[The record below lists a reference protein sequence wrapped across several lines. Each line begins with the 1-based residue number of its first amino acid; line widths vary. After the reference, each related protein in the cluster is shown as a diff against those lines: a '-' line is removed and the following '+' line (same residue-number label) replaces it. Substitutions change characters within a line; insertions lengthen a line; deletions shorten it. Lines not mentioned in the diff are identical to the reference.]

1 MIVMSV
7 ESDRVSFVG
16 REREVVHRA
25 LTESHGITTR
35 LGAAQ
40 SKAEALGLTPP
51 ASVRAGLVRTD
62 RVASL
67 STVRTHGDCQKRVIM
82 NVHLHPATRGG

>member
-7 ESDRVSFVG
+7 ESDRVCLVG
-16 REREVVHRA
+16 RERKVVHRA

-40 SKAEALGLTPP
+40 SKAEAAGLTPP
-51 ASVRAGLVRTD
+51 GSVRAGLVRTD

-67 STVRTHGDCQKRVIM
+67 STVRGRGGREERVIM
-82 NVHLHPATRGG
+82 NVPLHPETRGG